1 MLMKVHNKGQ
11 VVIPAEMRK
20 ELGISIGDHLDVRLD
35 VEQKRIELRKPTE
48 GTAEKLAG
56 SLRQY
61 GRGKPF
67 PSREEVRKSLQ
78 RGLSRDV

>member
-20 ELGISIGDHLDVRLD
+20 ELGISVGDHLDVHID
-35 VEQKRIELRKPTE
+35 VDERRIELKKPTE
-48 GTAEKLAG
+48 ATARKLAG

-61 GRGKPF
+61 SQGKRF
-67 PSREEVRKSLQ
+67 PSHEEISQSLQ
-78 RGLSRDV
+78 RGLGRDA

>member
-11 VVIPAEMRK
+11 IVIPAEMRK
-20 ELGISIGDHLDVRLD
+20 ELGISIGDHLDVHID
-35 VEQKRIELRKPTE
+35 VEQKRIELRKHNE
-48 GTAEKLAG
+48 GIAEKLAG

-61 GRGKPF
+61 SRGKSF
-67 PSREEVRKSLQ
+67 PSREEMQQSLQ